1 MTDEPDDDDVP
12 ILRDLVRHGRKRP
25 PDTQA
30 QSGPPGLSSDEIEAI
45 AARVVAEHV
54 PMMEQAVARAIRE
67 ALAKPVMSRDATPDD
82 ATPDDADRDDTDL
95 GDANPGGSGTGRA

>member
-67 ALAKPVMSRDATPDD
+67 ALAKPVMSRDATPDY
-82 ATPDDADRDDTDL
+82 ADRDDTDI